1 MADNLNIPNNQK
13 NPKHQQRV
21 GGKNRGHANI
31 PDDRPPELSGKD
43 INEML
48 AQFKDFMSQDNQ
60 QPRVPVMH
68 PQEEP
73 NVSVIRPNKK
83 YVWFRLHPE

>member
-1 MADNLNIPNNQK
+1 MADNLNIPNQK

-31 PDDRPPELSGKD
+31 PDDRPPELSGKE

-60 QPRVPVMH
+60 QARVPVMH
-68 PQEEP
+68 PQEDP

-83 YVWFRLHPE
+83 IGVVQVTP

>member
-1 MADNLNIPNNQK
+1 MADNLNIPNQK

-48 AQFKDFMSQDNQ
+48 AQFMSQDNQ

-73 NVSVIRPNKK
+73 NVSVIRPNEKIC
-83 YVWFRLHPE
+83 VVQVTP